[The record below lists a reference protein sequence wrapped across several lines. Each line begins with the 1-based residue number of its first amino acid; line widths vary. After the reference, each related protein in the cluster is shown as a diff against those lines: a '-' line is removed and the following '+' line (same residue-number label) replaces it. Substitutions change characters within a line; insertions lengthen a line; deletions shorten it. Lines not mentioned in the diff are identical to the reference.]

1 MGANVRVP
9 ADVTRKMVGRKGPL
23 VRGRVDD
30 SPPPR
35 TSDALAGPSDAR
47 KTRASFPMKKILG
60 ISVLAVLVLVVGL
73 YITMQFFLGS
83 IVKAGVNKFGPG
95 ITQTR
100 VELQGA
106 NISPLSGA
114 GTLTGIVVG
123 NPQGWSQADA
133 FRLGKVHISME
144 PFSVFK
150 DHIVINELVIE
161 QPEFL
166 YETKIVASNIGDL
179 LKNIEKSIG
188 GKEAEAK
195 TKDGKPIRMVVK
207 KLVLKEGKVTLGV
220 GGAGGVVTMP
230 MPPLNMTDIGTAE
243 GGITPAQ
250 VVYAIMRNVTTSVVS
265 ASTGAL
271 TKLGGTTGA
280 ATAEGVKQVGEAI
293 KDFFG
298 GSKKPAEPAAPP
310 VKK

>member
-1 MGANVRVP
+1 
-9 ADVTRKMVGRKGPL
+9 
-23 VRGRVDD
+23 
-30 SPPPR
+30 
-35 TSDALAGPSDAR
+35 
-47 KTRASFPMKKILG
+47 MKKILG

-83 IVKAGVNKFGPG
+83 IVKAGVNKFGPS

-150 DHIVINELVIE
+150 DHIVINELTIE

-188 GKEAEAK
+188 GKDAEAK
-195 TKDGKPIRMVVK
+195 TKDGKPIKMVVR
-207 KLVLKEGKVTLGV
+207 KLVLKDGKVTLGV

-250 VVYAIMRNVTTSVVS
+250 VVYAIMRSVTTSVVS

-271 TKLGGTTGA
+271 AKLGGTTGA
-280 ATAEGVKQVGEAI
+280 ASLEGAKQVGSAI
-293 KDFFG
+293 KGIFG
-298 GSKKPAEPAAPP
+298 GSKKPAEPAPATPP

>member
-1 MGANVRVP
+1 
-9 ADVTRKMVGRKGPL
+9 
-23 VRGRVDD
+23 
-30 SPPPR
+30 
-35 TSDALAGPSDAR
+35 
-47 KTRASFPMKKILG
+47 MKKILG
-60 ISVLAVLVLVVGL
+60 VSVLLLLILGLGL
-73 YITMQFFLGS
+73 YFTMQYFLGG
-83 IVKAGVNKFGPG
+83 IVKTGVNKFGPG
-95 ITQTR
+95 ITQTK
-100 VELQGA
+100 VVLDSA
-106 NISPLSGA
+106 NISPLSGV
-114 GTLTGIVVG
+114 GTLTGLAVG

-150 DHIVINELVIE
+150 DHIVINELIIE

-188 GKEAEAK
+188 GKEAEVK
-195 TKDGKPIRMVVK
+195 TKDGKPIKMVVK
-207 KLVLKEGKVTLGV
+207 KLVLKDGKVTLGV

-230 MPPLNMTDIGTAE
+230 MPQINMADIGVAE
-243 GGITPAQ
+243 GGITPPQ
-250 VVYAIMRNVTTSVVS
+250 VAFAIMRNVTASVVA

-280 ATAEGVKQVGEAI
+280 ATVEGAKQVGEAI
-293 KDFFG
+293 KGIFG